1 MCCACNGG
9 QTPRDEDGDGGDGG
23 DGGNGPSPE
32 AQALVQTA
40 ENAAADAEALV
51 AGQSEQLE
59 IIGARLQEMALEG
72 VTVVEQ
78 ERLAVDSAALVA
90 SFLEE
95 A

>member
-9 QTPRDEDGDGGDGG
+9 QTPRDEDGDDGDGGDGG

-32 AQALVQTA
+32 AQGLVQA
-40 ENAAADAEALV
+40 ALNAAADAEALV

-59 IIGARLQEMALEG
+59 IIDTRVPEMALEG

-90 SFLEE
+90 SFL
-95 A
+95 